1 MLFLQNRMPSRQ
13 AQRWLFRWDV
23 HHEVNSDGLNVN
35 RQAATEN
42 GPSGHLQQV
51 STVPGSRADEF
62 KAVEMP
68 GLEDGRHVGNGEG
81 AGGDTQEERSDPPG
95 VTSVRF
101 PPARHPLPKTCAARQ
116 AAGRSSCPARR
127 GLLRSRA
134 KTHAGLPPVAG
145 PRIHS
150 DNRGRVPSAAC
161 TRPSNIPSSR
171 LYRPW

>member
-1 MLFLQNRMPSRQ
+1 
-13 AQRWLFRWDV
+13 
-23 HHEVNSDGLNVN
+23 
-35 RQAATEN
+35 
-42 GPSGHLQQV
+42 
-51 STVPGSRADEF
+51 
-62 KAVEMP
+62 MP

-81 AGGDTQEERSDPPG
+81 AGGDSQEERSDPPG

-134 KTHAGLPPVAG
+134 KTPAGLPPVAG
-145 PRIHS
+145 PRVHS

-161 TRPSNIPSSR
+161 TRPSNIPSRR
-171 LYRPW
+171 LYRPGTVEVLRLQSSRSERTWRIQSDTIHEIRFSCGRPAQSRMRRPTLTLWSND